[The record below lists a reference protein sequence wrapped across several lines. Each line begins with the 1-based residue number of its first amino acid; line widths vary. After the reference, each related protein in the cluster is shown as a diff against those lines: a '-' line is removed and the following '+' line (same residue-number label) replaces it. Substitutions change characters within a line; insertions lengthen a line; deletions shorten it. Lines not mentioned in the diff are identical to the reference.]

1 MKPKKNIWLITLAI
15 TFTLALF
22 ASCIRKA
29 DNYYPGQ
36 FVPQANNYYLGPSVS
51 VLTGTLASKTIITT
65 GLRGNCLTEI
75 YVLNTAC
82 PINVSNANVLNDC
95 SNITINNIS
104 MFQLAGYDL
113 NLSPYIGRQ
122 VRLTGKFFLGCAED
136 NYNQLLMEVCKFEI
150 YSTVPASQCP
160 PPQNTLPASQC
171 ASVPAP
177 AVKKPAPPPPPKKTV
192 QATQR
197 PPTPKPKPKPIVQ
210 ANQCPPTKTY
220 RIQVGAFCNSA
231 NAHNVM
237 TQLQRQNLC
246 PVKENYLQYTRVVL
260 RGISANRVES
270 TVAAAKRA
278 GFNETWIQPE

>member
-15 TFTLALF
+15 TFALALF

-95 SNITINNIS
+95 SNITVNNIS

-136 NYNQLLMEVCKFEI
+136 NYNQLLMEVCKLEI
-150 YSTVPASQCP
+150 YNTVPASQCQP
-160 PPQNTLPASQC
+160 VSQCPTTQNTLPANQC
-171 ASVPAP
+171 ASVPPP
-177 AVKKPAPPPPPKKTV
+177 AAQKPPPKKTV
-192 QATQR
+192 QAT
-197 PPTPKPKPKPIVQ
+197 
-210 ANQCPPTKTY
+210 QCPPTKTY

-246 PVKENYLQYTRVVL
+246 PVKEKYLQYTRVML

-270 TVAAAKRA
+270 TVAAVRRA
-278 GFNETWIQPE
+278 GFDETWIQPE